1 MARKTLMN
9 NNKFSIA
16 PLLIGLGTVVAINY
30 LMPVIDV
37 VCSAVCA
44 KLNVPMS
51 KWQVEAQKTLEQA
64 GVTNDDS
71 TYHTNACGF
80 NASFDE
86 PTEDDEIDD
95 D

>member
-1 MARKTLMN
+1 MN

-16 PLLIGLGTVVAINY
+16 PLLIGLGTVVAVNC

-37 VCSAVCA
+37 ACSAICA
-44 KLNVPMS
+44 RLNVPMS
-51 KWQVEAQKTLEQA
+51 RWQVTAQKTLEKA
-64 GVTNDDS
+64 GMVDDDP

-80 NASFDE
+80 NANF
-86 PTEDDEIDD
+86 EDMPEKEIDD